1 MSNKSLL
8 QQELNGWSSAKML
21 KARERHSFCQR
32 KLLKNLKVSKNL
44 MILMNWSLKSNKK
57 SKKNSRIWK
66 SLAQETEDLHWERL
80 QLKHLLSL
88 MMFQWCLKALPKR
101 LLLKIQQ
108 PLRLNNLKLL
118 KKSISQRRL
127 SLFKSLRSLRNRVR
141 VKKRQV
147 QFF

>member
-1 MSNKSLL
+1 
-8 QQELNGWSSAKML
+8 
-21 KARERHSFCQR
+21 
-32 KLLKNLKVSKNL
+32 
-44 MILMNWSLKSNKK
+44 
-57 SKKNSRIWK
+57 
-66 SLAQETEDLHWERL
+66 
-80 QLKHLLSL
+80 
-88 MMFQWCLKALPKR
+88 MMFQWYLKALTKR
-101 LLLKIQQ
+101 LLLKIQL